1 MINSTDLGAKK
12 ACVQISALPITKVG
26 HLKFLCLSL
35 LIFKM
40 GIIITTLSRLI
51 MKIKNKYRVL
61 RMVPGTL

>member
-26 HLKFLCLSL
+26 HLKSLCLSL

-40 GIIITTLSRLI
+40 GIIITLSRII
-51 MKIKNKYRVL
+51 MKIKNKYRVF
-61 RMVPGTL
+61 RMVPGML